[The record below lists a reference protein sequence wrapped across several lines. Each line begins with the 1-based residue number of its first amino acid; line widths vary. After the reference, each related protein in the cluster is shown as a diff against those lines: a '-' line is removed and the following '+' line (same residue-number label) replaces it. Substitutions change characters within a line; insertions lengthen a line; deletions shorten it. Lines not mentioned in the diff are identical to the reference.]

1 MRYVVGIDPGAKGV
15 AALLSEDRQHREFVW
30 FKGFDEARIVNT
42 VKYWNAVYK
51 VAVCVEDVHSMPE
64 DGTASS
70 HKFGRNIGL
79 LRGAILALDIPFIA
93 VPPQTW
99 QNGVALGGKRKDRK
113 ADSRDKA
120 KKLWPEFKVGINKE
134 TADGILIAE
143 FGRLLLLNNKIPG
156 LE

>member
-1 MRYVVGIDPGAKGV
+1 MRYIIGIDPGAKGV
-15 AALLSEDRQHREFVW
+15 AALISEDRSHREFVW
-30 FKGFDEARIVNT
+30 FKGLTEEAIVNT
-42 VKYWNAVYK
+42 IKYWHAIYK
-51 VAVCVEDVHSMPE
+51 VVVCLEDVHSMPT
-64 DGTASS
+64 DGVVSA
-70 HKFGRNIGL
+70 HKFGLQIGV
-79 LRGAILALDIPFIA
+79 LRGTLRALDIPFIA

-143 FGRLLLLNNKIPG
+143 FGRLLYLNKKIPG